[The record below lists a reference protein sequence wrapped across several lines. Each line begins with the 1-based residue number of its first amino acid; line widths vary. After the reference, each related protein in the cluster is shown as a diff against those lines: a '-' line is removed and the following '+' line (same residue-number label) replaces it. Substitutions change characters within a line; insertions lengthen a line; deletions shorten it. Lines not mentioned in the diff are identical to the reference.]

1 MVFAS
6 KDRAKDGTSDTPSP
20 LIKLVGV
27 VVVAVVAVVV
37 TLLITRPA
45 ATTSS
50 FTPLSGLMTLKA
62 TAADSVLYGDA
73 IASPNPI
80 LIEFYADWC
89 TTCQGMSSTMAD
101 LHQQYGQGINFVML
115 DIDDPQW
122 ATQIADYG
130 ASGVPQFTLLD
141 AHHSEV
147 KTWVGKV
154 PKSILANVFDQL
166 PG

>member
-1 MVFAS
+1 MAS
-6 KDRAKDGTSDTPSP
+6 TTKDGATSGS
-20 LIKLVGV
+20 IKLG
-27 VVVAVVAVVV
+27 VVAVVAVVAVLV

-45 ATTSS
+45 VTATS

-62 TAADSVLYGDA
+62 MAAEAMPYDVA
-73 IASPNPI
+73 IASPTPT

-101 LHQQYGQGINFVML
+101 LHKQYGNSINFVML

-122 ATQIADYG
+122 AAQVSDYG

-141 AHHSEV
+141 GAHDPV

-154 PKSILANVFDQL
+154 PKPILANVFDQL
-166 PG
+166 LG